1 MVEPIAKPDPLSIE
15 FAPFYAAGVA
25 IAEAKRGTI
34 SAGKAAGHLVSSF
47 IDAYFPLQGAYSP
60 ESDNPGLDAS
70 IAAVPTLLKTPV
82 QVMANRNSFGSQVV
96 PDNEFTKY
104 RPDNLKM
111 YRGSKGSAFDATA
124 QGIAAAGVL
133 AGAGKYEN
141 DITKVSPETLKFL
154 WRTYTGGLGQFVTD
168 VGGLANIAAQAPGS
182 IEVSDVPVA
191 KDFVKSNDD
200 TRLLRGR
207 YYDLTK
213 EARKAS
219 EEFRQA
225 KKAGDS
231 DAMDKILSSPDKEEM
246 IILSKFILRTN
257 KAAAAIRDEMVDIN
271 ADTSLSLQ
279 EKRAKLKEL
288 ERDEA
293 ELYRDAIETF
303 R

>member
-1 MVEPIAKPDPLSIE
+1 MGASLDDDIAELLFGGETPECVDGDLKGRRGVRLLTDRAGRNLHVLLPNGGDHIASGHATRRNLFGVEPDPHRVLTLTTKQHV
-15 FAPFYAAGVA
+15 G
-25 IAEAKRGTI
+25 
-34 SAGKAAGHLVSSF
+34 
-47 IDAYFPLQGAYSP
+47 DARQAC
-60 ESDNPGLDAS
+60 
-70 IAAVPTLLKTPV
+70 
-82 QVMANRNSFGSQVV
+82 
-96 PDNEFTKY
+96 
-104 RPDNLKM
+104 
-111 YRGSKGSAFDATA
+111 
-124 QGIAAAGVL
+124 
-133 AGAGKYEN
+133 
-141 DITKVSPETLKFL
+141 
-154 WRTYTGGLGQFVTD
+154 QFVTD

-246 IILSKFILRTN
+246 IILSKFILSTN

-271 ADTSLSLQ
+271 ADTSLSLP